1 MVAPVQGSLEKLTK
15 LRIGLYS
22 LEVLFSDE
30 FKTFSLEQ
38 RMRRKRVTWVLVWQ
52 TILIRRN

>member
-1 MVAPVQGSLEKLTK
+1 MVAPVQGSFEKLTK
-15 LRIGLYS
+15 LRIGLYI

-30 FKTFSLEQ
+30 FDTFSLEQ
-38 RMRRKRVTWVLVWQ
+38 RKRKKRVTWVLVWQ